1 MDGQWT
7 QHNMYKEGRETG
19 SVIFI
24 DCRAYKTVNK
34 KGQFCINIKETAQE
48 INMYSSLQLN
58 HKKYIL
64 SIRRS
69 LVKDRQ
75 TYYISL
81 QSIHNHSKI

>member
-24 DCRAYKTVNK
+24 DYCAYKTVNK
-34 KGQFCINIKETAQE
+34 KGKFCIYIKEKDQE
-48 INMYSSLQLN
+48 INMFSSLQLN
-58 HKKYIL
+58 HKRYIL
-64 SIRRS
+64 SFRRS

-81 QSIHNHSKI
+81 Q